1 MVSKLEDLQ
10 IRGYAVEEI
19 AVVGLG
25 YVGIT
30 TAVGLASIGH
40 RVIGIDIDHRKI
52 ESLSGGV
59 CPIFEE
65 GMEELLGKGL
75 DGGRLR
81 FSKNFAEIS
90 PTCRFVFLCV
100 PTPST
105 SSGKAD
111 LTFLNSAVEL
121 VSQHLEVGATL
132 VVKSTVPIGTCSSLA
147 EKIGSTGKKFEIASN
162 PEFLAEGQAIRDF
175 LSPSRIVIGARSP
188 EVAESVISIFD
199 PIDCPKFTCSWE
211 SAETIN
217 HGSNAFL
224 AVKLSFVNELAAV
237 CEKSGANIGDVTRG
251 LGLDPRIGNQFLRPG
266 PGWGGSCFPKDSAE
280 LSMRARE
287 LGTPMFTVEAAIA
300 SNSKSLA
307 RTSEHLMDL
316 MGGTFV
322 GKTLGVWGMSFK
334 ANTDDWRDSP
344 SIEIIREAIAQ
355 GAKVNAY
362 DPMAKGPSLPGL
374 TSVDSPQEAARG
386 ANVLAVLTEWP
397 EFSRIDPFQIRAVM
411 ADESAVLDARRVLDV
426 VSWRRQFSRFRVIGQ
441 T

>member
-1 MVSKLEDLQ
+1 MVSKLEDPKM
-10 IRGYAVEEI
+10 RGDVVDEI
-19 AVVGLG
+19 AVIGLG

-40 RVIGIDIDHRKI
+40 RVIGIDIDPRKI

-65 GMEELLGKGL
+65 GMEELLRNGL
-75 DGGRLR
+75 DAGSLR
-81 FSKNFAEIS
+81 FSNDFSDLS
-90 PTCRFVFLCV
+90 PKCSFIFLCV

-111 LTFLNSAVEL
+111 LTFLNGAVEL
-121 VSQHLEVGATL
+121 VSQHLEAGATL
-132 VVKSTVPIGTCSSLA
+132 IVKSTVPIGTCASLA
-147 EKIGSTGKKFEIASN
+147 ERIEATGNKFEIASN

-175 LSPSRIVIGARSP
+175 LSPSRIVIGARTP
-188 EVAESVISIFD
+188 EVSESVIALFSQ
-199 PIDCPKFTCSWE
+199 IDCPKFTCSWE
-211 SAETIN
+211 SAETIK

-251 LGLDPRIGNQFLRPG
+251 LGLDPRIGNQFLKPG

-300 SNSKSLA
+300 SNSNSLA
-307 RTSEHLMDL
+307 RTSENLMDL

-322 GKTLGVWGMSFK
+322 GKTLGVWGMAFK

-344 SIEIIREAIAQ
+344 SIEIIREAISQ
-355 GAKVNAY
+355 GARVNAY
-362 DPMAKGPSLPGL
+362 DPMTKGPSLPGL
-374 TSVDSPQEAARG
+374 TSVDSPLDAARG

-397 EFSRIDPFQIRAVM
+397 EFSNIDPLQIREVM
-411 ADESAVLDARRVLDV
+411 AAESAVFDARRILAVEN
-426 VSWRRQFSRFRVIGQ
+426 WRSQFARFMVIGQ

>member
-1 MVSKLEDLQ
+1 MVYKLEYPRM
-10 IRGYAVEEI
+10 RGDVVDEI

-40 RVIGIDIDHRKI
+40 RVIGLDIDPRKI

-65 GMEELLGKGL
+65 GMEELLRSGL
-75 DGGRLR
+75 DAGRLR
-81 FSKNFAEIS
+81 FSNDFSDIPPKCGFI
-90 PTCRFVFLCV
+90 FLCV

-121 VSQHLEVGATL
+121 VSQHLDSGATL
-132 VVKSTVPIGTCSSLA
+132 IVKSTVPIGTCASLA
-147 EKIGSTGKKFEIASN
+147 ERIEATGNKFEIASN

-175 LSPSRIVIGARSP
+175 LAPSRIVIGARTP
-188 EVAESVISIFD
+188 EVSESVIALFSQ
-199 PIDCPKFTCSWE
+199 IDCPKFTCSWE
-211 SAETIN
+211 SAETIK

-251 LGLDPRIGNQFLRPG
+251 LGLDPRIGSQFLKPG

-300 SNSKSLA
+300 SNSNSLA
-307 RTSEHLMDL
+307 RTSENLMDL

-344 SIEIIREAIAQ
+344 SIEIIREAISQ
-355 GAKVNAY
+355 GARVNAY
-362 DPMAKGPSLPGL
+362 DPMTKGPSLPGL
-374 TSVDSPQEAARG
+374 TSVDSALDAARG

-397 EFSRIDPFQIRAVM
+397 EFSNIDPLQIREVM
-411 ADESAVLDARRVLDV
+411 AEESAVLDARRILSVEN
-426 VSWRRQFSRFRVIGQ
+426 WRSQFPRFMVIGQ